1 MRSRDTNPKKIFVV
15 NINYHFYVFIFFMTV
30 LGNISPDSV
39 ISVCVVI
46 AEKHLLYSIS
56 TNRSEQTNA
65 SKN

>member
-1 MRSRDTNPKKIFVV
+1 
-15 NINYHFYVFIFFMTV
+15 MTV

-56 TNRSEQTNA
+56 TDRSEQTNA
-65 SKN
+65 SKNWLNTLLSCHDYVKIF